1 MYQATAETTTD
12 LFGPRPAAPHAPGR
26 DGAPRRGPSTAVR
39 IFRSALR
46 LLPAFEAGHRIDRGR
61 LREALTGAFGG
72 SDAEGAWQWKHAYE
86 ACETAVVLLLV
97 RYGRALLRKAEHPD
111 AMLPLLDAIAELEP
125 PQTRRSHE
133 QVRLQQFSTPLQMA
147 WAASVAA
154 AIRAD
159 DTVLEPSAG
168 TGMLAALAALRV
180 DANAGGRLHLNE
192 IAATRAG
199 LLHHCFPDTAIT
211 RHDAEH
217 IRDLLPDLHPSVVL
231 MNPPFSRS
239 PHLDRMRHDADV
251 RHMRAAYAALRPGG
265 RLVAVTSSGAVPGNA
280 DWRELF
286 AAADPQPDI
295 VFTTAIDGRL
305 YQSRGTT
312 YETRLTVVDKPLD
325 GEMRPPA
332 AARCAMTQPMPTADH
347 LLGAVLDRVPP
358 RRQARMPAPRPAP
371 SKPTPASPRRTAR
384 RRKPTLLEALPRNWG
399 TTAELAYR
407 TERPAGDTR
416 APGDKPYHPWAPQ
429 AVVVD
434 GAAAHPT
441 TLVQSAAMAAVRHPE
456 PSARPLLPARLVT
469 DKALSDAQLESVVLA
484 AEAHGEHLQ
493 ATCRISDDHELVRR
507 VDDDGDFV
515 DADDTVDIGDGP
527 RYGRP
532 VRFRQGWMLGDGT
545 GCGKGRQVAAVILD
559 RWLRGCRRAL
569 WLSQSDKLIEDARR
583 DWQAVGGLPDDIV
596 QLGRFRQKDDIPHT
610 EGILF
615 TTYATLRSPER
626 NGNRSRLD
634 QIVEWLAGGD
644 AETDRHG
651 FDGVIVFDEAHAMA
665 NATGGKGARGDI
677 APSQQGRAG
686 MRLQNA
692 LPDARVLYVSATGAS
707 TIQGLG
713 YAVRLGLWGTDRTPF
728 DKREKFVTAMEAG
741 GVAALE
747 IVARDLKALGLYQA
761 RALSYTGVEIDIL
774 EHPIT
779 PAQREIYDEY
789 AGAFKIIH
797 ANLDEALE
805 AVGVTSLGET
815 RNAQAKGA
823 ARSAF
828 ESAKQRFFG
837 HLLTSMKCPTLIQ
850 AVENDI
856 AEGRS
861 AVVQLVST
869 GEALTERRLAE
880 IPASEWD
887 DLSVDVTPRE
897 YVLDFMRHAFPT
909 TLHEEYE
916 DDTGKLRSRPVQDE
930 DGNPVQSVEAVRIR
944 DDLIRRLGLL
954 PPVGSALDQIVQHFG
969 DEAVA
974 EITGRS
980 RRIVRIRDER
990 GERHALRPR
999 AGSANTHET
1008 HAFMNREKRIL
1019 VFSMAGNTGR
1029 SYHAD
1034 LSAPNT
1040 DRRVHYLLEPGWR
1053 ADQAIQGL
1061 GRTHRTHQKSAP
1073 LFRPVTTDVKGERRF
1088 ISTIARRLD
1097 SLGAITRGQRDSQT
1111 AMGDDDSALFRA
1123 TDNFESTYA
1132 KTALRQFFMAVYG
1145 GSIPGWSADRLQET
1159 TGLQIVNENDGT
1171 LRDSLPPMHTFLNRL
1186 LALPIAEQNE
1196 LFAELETR
1204 LEANVE
1210 AAIEAGR
1217 FNQGVERIKAKS
1229 LRAAS
1234 RETAVV
1240 HAGAATDTE
1249 IIEIVRR
1256 DATDPLNSEDAL
1268 ERYRTELRYDLPA
1281 ELMVNRK
1288 SKRPAVR
1295 IHAPV
1300 HILED
1305 GAIER
1310 RVRLLR
1316 PLGRETMSLDALRT
1330 SNWKPATPE
1339 HWRSLWDQETA
1350 TAPRWRESRLWLV
1363 TGLLLPVWN
1372 RLDDSDWKV
1381 YRLTTDEGENLIG
1394 RVLTTAQ
1401 VTALRSALGL
1411 DARTGPK
1418 LNAEELFDEVTRRR
1432 ACFQLAPGWKLRGRR
1447 NMDVMR
1453 AEIADA
1459 GYKDLEALT
1468 RLGCLSEIASYRT
1481 VIYAPNADVL
1491 GNVIERYPVVGTL
1504 S

>member
-1 MYQATAETTTD
+1 MYQATAETTD
-12 LFGPRPAAPHAPGR
+12 LFSPWPAPPHAPGS
-26 DGAPRRGPSTAVR
+26 DSAPRRGPSTAVR

-46 LLPAFEAGHRIDRGR
+46 LLPAFEAGEKIDRSR
-61 LREALTGAFGG
+61 LREALTGAFGA

-86 ACETAVVLLLV
+86 AAEIAVVLLLV

-111 AMLPLLDAIAELEP
+111 AMLPLLDAIAALEP

-133 QVRLQQFSTPLQMA
+133 QVRLQQFSTPLLMA
-147 WAASVAA
+147 WTASVAA
-154 AIRAD
+154 AFRAD

-168 TGMLAALAALRV
+168 TGMLAALAALRI

-192 IAATRAG
+192 IASTRAG

-217 IRDLLPDLHPSVVL
+217 IRDLLPDLRPSVVL

-239 PHLDRMRHDADV
+239 PHLDRMRHDADL
-251 RHMRAAYAALRPGG
+251 RHVRAAYAALGPGG

-280 DWRELF
+280 DWRDLF
-286 AAADPQPDI
+286 ATADPPPDI
-295 VFTTAIDGRL
+295 QFTTAVDGRL

-325 GEMRPPA
+325 GEARPPA
-332 AARCAMTQPMPTADH
+332 TARREMPRPMTSADH

-358 RRQARMPAPRPAP
+358 RRRARLRQPRPAP
-371 SKPTPASPRRTAR
+371 PRPAPPPPKRASAPRRTTR
-384 RRKPTLLEALPRNWG
+384 RRKPTLLEALPRDWG
-399 TTAELAYR
+399 ATAELDYR
-407 TERPAGDTR
+407 TTAPAGDTR
-416 APGDKPYHPWAPQ
+416 APGDKPYHPWTPA
-429 AVVVD
+429 AIVID

-469 DKALSDAQLESVVLA
+469 DHALSDAQLESVVLA
-484 AEAHGEHLQ
+484 AEAHSEHLQ
-493 ATCRISDDHELVRR
+493 ATCRVSDDHELVRR
-507 VDDDGDFV
+507 VDDDGEFV
-515 DADDTVDIGDGP
+515 EADDTVDIGDGP
-527 RYGRP
+527 RYGQP

-583 DWQAVGGLPDDIV
+583 DWQAVGGAPDDIV
-596 QLGRFRQKDDIPHT
+596 QLGRYRQKDAVPHA

-634 QIVEWLAGGD
+634 QIVEWLADGD

-651 FDGVIVFDEAHAMA
+651 FDGVIVFAEAHAMA
-665 NATGGKGARGDI
+665 NATGGRGARGDI

-789 AGAFKIIH
+789 AGGFKIIH
-797 ANLDEALE
+797 ANLDDALE
-805 AVGVTSLGET
+805 AVGITSLGET
-815 RNAQAKGA
+815 RNAQAKSA

-828 ESAKQRFFG
+828 EGAKQRFFS

-856 AEGRS
+856 EEGRS

-869 GEALTERRLAE
+869 GEALTDRRLAE

-897 YVLDFMRHAFPT
+897 YVLDFLRHAFPT

-916 DDTGKLRSRPVQDE
+916 DDTGKIRSRPVQDK

-954 PPVGSALDQIVQHFG
+954 PPIGSALDQIVQHFG

-999 AGSANTHET
+999 AGSANAHET

-1034 LSAPNT
+1034 LSAENT

-1123 TDNFESTYA
+1123 SDNFESPYA
-1132 KTALRQFFMAVYG
+1132 KTALRQFYMALYG
-1145 GSIPGWSADRLQET
+1145 GSIRGWSAERLEET
-1159 TGLQIVNENDGT
+1159 TGLKIVKEDDGA
-1171 LRDSLPPMHTFLNRL
+1171 LRDNLPPMHTFLNRL

-1204 LEANVE
+1204 LEANIE

-1217 FNQGVERIKAKS
+1217 FNEGVERIKADS

-1249 IIEIVRR
+1249 IVEIVRR
-1256 DATDPLNSEDAL
+1256 DAVTPLTSEQAL
-1268 ERYRTELRYDLPA
+1268 RIHDDDLRIGRSA
-1281 ELMVNRK
+1281 ELMVNAK

-1295 IHAPV
+1295 VQAPV
-1300 HILED
+1300 HILD
-1305 GAIER
+1305 NGAIER

-1316 PLGRETMSLDALRT
+1316 PLGRESLPESALRT
-1330 SNWKPATPE
+1330 SNWRRAE
-1339 HWRSLWDQETA
+1339 VGRWRQLWNEETA
-1350 TAPRWRESRLWLV
+1350 TTPPWRESRLWLV

-1372 RLDDSDWKV
+1372 RLDEADWKV

-1418 LNAEELFDEVTRRR
+1418 LSATELFDEVTLRRGS
-1432 ACFQLAPGWKLRGRR
+1432 FQLAPGWRLHGKR
-1447 NMDVMR
+1447 NMDVTR
-1453 AEIADA
+1453 AEILDA
-1459 GYKDLEALT
+1459 GYDDLAVLT
-1468 RLGCLSEIASYRT
+1468 RLGCLSEISSYRT
-1481 VIYAPNADVL
+1481 
-1491 GNVIERYPVVGTL
+1491 
-1504 S
+1504 

>member
-12 LFGPRPAAPHAPGR
+12 LLGPRPAPPHAPGG

-46 LLPAFEAGHRIDRGR
+46 LLPAFEAGHKIDRSR
-61 LREALTGAFGG
+61 LREALTAVFGG
-72 SDAEGAWQWKHAYE
+72 SDAAGAWQWKHAYE
-86 ACETAVVLLLV
+86 ASETAVVLLLV

-168 TGMLAALAALRV
+168 TGTLAALAALRV

-332 AARCAMTQPMPTADH
+332 TARCAMTQPMPTADH

-358 RRQARMPAPRPAP
+358 RRQVRMPAPRPAP
-371 SKPTPASPRRTAR
+371 PKPRPSSPRRTVR
-384 RRKPTLLEALPRNWG
+384 RRKPTLLETLPRDWG

-407 TERPAGDTR
+407 TERPIGDTR

-456 PSARPLLPARLVT
+456 PSAKPLLPARLVT

-484 AEAHGEHLQ
+484 AEAHAEHLQ
-493 ATCRISDDHELVRR
+493 ATCRVSDDHELVRR
-507 VDDDGDFV
+507 VNDDGDFV
-515 DADDTVDIGDGP
+515 EPDDTVDIGDGP
-527 RYGRP
+527 RYSRP

-596 QLGRFRQKDDIPHT
+596 QLGRFRQKDDIPHP

-634 QIVEWLAGGD
+634 QIVGWLAGGD

-728 DKREKFVTAMEAG
+728 GKREKFVTAMEAG

-797 ANLDEALE
+797 ANLDDALE
-805 AVGVTSLGET
+805 AVGITSLGET

-856 AEGRS
+856 EEGRS

-897 YVLDFMRHAFPT
+897 YVLDFLRHAFPT

-916 DDTGKLRSRPVQDE
+916 DDTGKLRSRPVQDK

-1132 KTALRQFFMAVYG
+1132 KTALRQFFMALYG
-1145 GSIPGWSADRLQET
+1145 GSIPGWSADRLEET
-1159 TGLQIVNENDGT
+1159 TGLKIVKEDDGT
-1171 LRDSLPPMHTFLNRL
+1171 LRNDLPPMHTFLNRL
-1186 LALPIAEQNE
+1186 LALPITEQNE

-1204 LEANVE
+1204 LEANVD

-1217 FNQGVERIKAKS
+1217 FNQGVERIKAES

-1249 IIEIVRR
+1249 IVEIVRR
-1256 DATDPLNSEDAL
+1256 DATRPLNSEEAI
-1268 ERYRTELRYDLPA
+1268 ERYHEELRYDQPA
-1281 ELMVNRK
+1281 ELVVNTK

-1295 IHAPV
+1295 VKAPV
-1300 HILED
+1300 RILDD
-1305 GAIER
+1305 GGIEH

-1316 PLGRETMSLDALRT
+1316 PLHNETMPLETMRT
-1330 SNWKPATPE
+1330 SNWRPAGRE
-1339 HWRSLWDQETA
+1339 RWQALWDQETA
-1350 TAPRWRESRLWLV
+1350 TAPQWRESRLWLV

-1381 YRLTTDEGENLIG
+1381 YRLTTDDGENLIG

-1418 LNAEELFDEVTRRR
+1418 LNAIELFDEVTRRR
-1432 ACFQLAPGWKLRGRR
+1432 ACFQLAPGWKLRGKR

-1459 GYKDLEALT
+1459 GYDDLQVLT
-1468 RLGCLSEIASYRT
+1468 RLGCLSEIASHRT

-1491 GNVIERYPVVGTL
+1491 GNVIERYPVVDTL

>member
-12 LFGPRPAAPHAPGR
+12 LFGPRTAPPHAPGR
-26 DGAPRRGPSTAVR
+26 TRPAGQAPSTALR
-39 IFRSALR
+39 IFRAAVR
-46 LLPAFEAGHRIDRGR
+46 LLPAFEAGEKIERRR
-61 LREALTGAFGG
+61 LRDALTGAFGA

-86 ACETAVVLLLV
+86 AAETAVVLLLV
-97 RYGRALLRKAEHPD
+97 RYGRALLREAEHPD
-111 AMLPLLDAIAELEP
+111 AMLPLLDSIAALEP
-125 PQTRRSHE
+125 PQTRRSNE

-192 IAATRAG
+192 LAGTRAG
-199 LLHHCFPDTAIT
+199 LLRHCFPGTEVT

-217 IRDLLPDLHPSVVL
+217 IRDLLPELHPSVVL

-239 PHLDRMRHDADV
+239 PHLDRIRRDADL
-251 RHMRAAYAALRPGG
+251 RHVRAAYAALRPGG
-265 RLVAVTSSGAVPGNA
+265 RLAAITSSGAVPGNA
-280 DWRELF
+280 DWRDLF
-286 AAADPQPDI
+286 TAANPQPDI
-295 VFTTAIDGRL
+295 LFTTAIDGRL
-305 YQSRGTT
+305 YHGRGTT
-312 YETRLTVVDKPLD
+312 YDTRLTVVEKPLD
-325 GEMRPPA
+325 GEEQPSA
-332 AARCAMTQPMPTADH
+332 TARCAMPRPMTSADH
-347 LLGAVLDRVPP
+347 LLGAVLDRLPP
-358 RRQARMPAPRPAP
+358 RRRTRLPAQRPAPPPPRKAPAPR
-371 SKPTPASPRRTAR
+371 
-384 RRKPTLLEALPRNWG
+384 RRKTSLLEALPREWG
-399 TTAELAYR
+399 PTAELDYR
-407 TERPAGDTR
+407 TEKPAVTDAR
-416 APGDKPYHPWAPQ
+416 IAGDKPYHPWAPA
-429 AVVVD
+429 AVVVE
-434 GAAAHPT
+434 GAGAHPT

-456 PSARPLLPARLVT
+456 PSARPLLPARLVA
-469 DKALSDAQLESVVLA
+469 DGALSDAQIESVVLA

-493 ATCRISDDHELVRR
+493 ATYRVSEDHELVRR
-507 VDDDGDFV
+507 VNDAGHFVDDDPVVKGD
-515 DADDTVDIGDGP
+515 AP
-527 RYGRP
+527 RYGAP

-559 RWLRGCRRAL
+559 RWLRGQRRAL

-583 DWQAVGGLPDDIV
+583 DWQAVGGFADDIV
-596 QLGRFRQKDDIPHT
+596 QLGRFRQKDAIPRS

-634 QIVEWLAGGD
+634 QIVEWLAGGG
-644 AETDRHG
+644 AETERHG
-651 FDGVIVFDEAHAMA
+651 FDGVVVFDEAHAMA
-665 NATGGKGARGDI
+665 NAAGGRGARGDI
-677 APSQQGRAG
+677 APSQQGLAG
-686 MRLQNA
+686 IRLQNA

-713 YAVRLGLWGTDRTPF
+713 YAVRLGLWATDRTPF
-728 DKREKFVTAMEAG
+728 EKREKFMQAMEAG

-789 AGAFKIIH
+789 AAAFKIIH
-797 ANLDEALE
+797 AHLDDALE
-805 AVGVTSLGET
+805 AVGITSLGET

-837 HLLTSMKCPTLIQ
+837 HLLTSMKCPTLIR
-850 AVENDI
+850 AIEADLE
-856 AEGRS
+856 ADRS

-880 IPASEWD
+880 IPPAEWD

-897 YVLDFMRHAFPT
+897 YVLDFLRHAFPT

-916 DDTGKLRSRPVQDE
+916 DDSGNVRSRPVHDK

-954 PPVGSALDQIVQHFG
+954 PPVGSALDQIVHHFG

-980 RRIVRIRDER
+980 RRIVKVRDER

-999 AGSANTHET
+999 AASANTHET
-1008 HAFMNREKRIL
+1008 HAFMNGEKRIL

-1034 LSAPNT
+1034 LGVPNT

-1123 TDNFESTYA
+1123 TDNFESPYA
-1132 KTALRQFFMAVYG
+1132 KTALRQFYMALYG
-1145 GSIPGWSADRLQET
+1145 GKIRGWSAHRLEET
-1159 TGLQIVNENDGT
+1159 TGLRIVKEDDGT
-1171 LRDSLPPMHTFLNRL
+1171 LLDDLPPMHTFLNRL

-1217 FNQGVERIKAKS
+1217 FNEGVERIKADS

-1249 IIEIVRR
+1249 IVEIVRR
-1256 DATDPLNSEDAL
+1256 DAARPMTSEDAL
-1268 ERYRTELRYDLPA
+1268 RIHDDELKLDRTA
-1281 ELMVNRK
+1281 ELVVNAK

-1295 IHAPV
+1295 VPAPV
-1300 HILED
+1300 RILED
-1305 GAIER
+1305 GSIER

-1316 PLGRETMSLDALRT
+1316 PLGRESLPLSALRS
-1330 SNWKPATPE
+1330 SNWRTASPE
-1339 HWRSLWDQETA
+1339 RWRRLWDEETA
-1350 TAPRWRESRLWLV
+1350 TTPPWKESRLWLV

-1372 RLDDSDWKV
+1372 RLDEADVKV

-1401 VTALRSALGL
+1401 VTALRKALGL
-1411 DARTGPK
+1411 DARTGPR
-1418 LNAEELFDEVTRRR
+1418 LSAQELFDEVTLRR
-1432 ACFQLAPGWKLRGRR
+1432 ASFQLAPGWRLRGKR

-1453 AEIADA
+1453 AEILDA
-1459 GYKDLEALT
+1459 GYDDLQILT

-1481 VIYAPNADVL
+1481 VIYAPDADVL
-1491 GNVIERYPVVGTL
+1491 GNVIERFPVVDTL
-1504 S
+1504 A